1 MGFLSFGVRYFCLL
15 GLTNFATC
23 LLLFANFQVRLFL
36 GCYFGLT
43 YFAVTNFY
51 LQIFGCIL
59 YCLLGL
65 TDFHH
70 LFVFM
75 TVVVETFSSYILCR
89 CFFYNIFR
97 SLITYSNA
105 GDYIS
110 VKTPRVLICNCLSRR
125 IPPDKA
131 ISTNQT

>member
-1 MGFLSFGVRYFCLL
+1 MVSYLGFLSLGVRYFCLL

-36 GCYFGLT
+36 VCYFGLT

-65 TDFHH
+65 TDFPH

-75 TVVVETFSSYILCR
+75 TVVVETFSSYIFISEWISST
-89 CFFYNIFR
+89 CFVVFLQHLQE
-97 SLITYSNA
+97 S
-105 GDYIS
+105 
-110 VKTPRVLICNCLSRR
+110 
-125 IPPDKA
+125 DK
-131 ISTNQT
+131 IQ